1 MHIKR
6 RGARLYRVEWGIN
19 KNGQRFINVQTGK
32 EGNERFSREIARWV
46 DDVFDEL
53 SDAYDKAVSGLDF
66 TKVEWVQ

>member
-1 MHIKR
+1 M
-6 RGARLYRVEWGIN
+6 
-19 KNGQRFINVQTGK
+19 GK